1 MPGSIGDSSLTEVRQ
16 VRTKLPKLQLNKFN
30 DDPKVW
36 NEWWIVTSANVHIS
50 DVEKFNSS
58 RSYSKGEAVSA
69 DADLRL
75 TSAKY
80 EVGLGSLK
88 KRFAQK
94 QTIIIAHMDAL
105 FKLESCHRC
114 KQSQKG
120 L

>member
-1 MPGSIGDSSLTEVRQ
+1 MVDSY
-16 VRTKLPKLQLNKFN
+16 KCAIHN
-30 DDPKVW
+30 
-36 NEWWIVTSANVHIS
+36 NVHIS

-58 RSYSKGEAVSA
+58 RSYSKGEAVYA

-88 KRFAQK
+88 ERFAQK

-105 FKLESCHRC
+105 FKLEVVS
-114 KQSQKG
+114 
-120 L
+120 